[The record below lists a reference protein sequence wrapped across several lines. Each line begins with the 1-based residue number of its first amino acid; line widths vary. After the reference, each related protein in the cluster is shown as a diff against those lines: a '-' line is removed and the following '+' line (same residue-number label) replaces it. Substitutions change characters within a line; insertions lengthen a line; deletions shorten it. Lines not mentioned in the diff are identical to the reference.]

1 MTDSAAPLTGLM
13 GGQPLTITAIFDR
26 MRTVYADGEVVDATG
41 RTTYGELAERVLRL
55 VTVLRELGVQ
65 PGDRVATFAN
75 NSARHLELY
84 YAVPLAGAVLH
95 MVNIRLYE
103 EQIEYV
109 VQHAG
114 DVVLVADDDLLKAVE
129 SLPAA
134 CPDLRVVMTMSELAG
149 KAAVA
154 EPARELPELDEESP
168 SGICYTSGTTGMPK
182 GVVYT
187 HRAMYLHAM
196 ASCMADNLG
205 LSEQDRVLP
214 VVPLFHACGWGIPYS
229 APFTG
234 SDIVF
239 AGADV
244 SPANLA
250 RIIRDERVTFALG
263 VPTIWT
269 QLLPMAKS
277 GEADVSSLRHLGVGG
292 AATPRPLMEEWDAL
306 GVPILQ
312 LWGMT
317 ETAPLACSS
326 RPRRRHKGLDA
337 DALREVRLKTGT
349 VSAGLEARIIGPDG
363 TELPWDGESVGELEC
378 RGPWVATAYYNDDAL
393 SSDKFHDGW
402 LRTGDMAFMEPDGY
416 FKIVDR
422 SKDLVKSGGEW
433 ISSLDLEAAVMAHPT
448 IREAAVVG
456 IRSVKWDERPVVL
469 VVADGTPP
477 TLAEL
482 HEFLTGRVAKWW
494 LPDDIVVVDEIPKTS
509 VGKYDKKVMRS
520 MLADRVLP

>member
-1 MTDSAAPLTGLM
+1 MTHSPAPLTGLM
-13 GGQPLTITAIFDR
+13 GGQPLTVKAIFDR

-129 SLPAA
+129 TLPAA

-196 ASCMADNLG
+196 AACMA
-205 LSEQDRVLP
+205 
-214 VVPLFHACGWGIPYS
+214 
-229 APFTG
+229 
-234 SDIVF
+234 
-239 AGADV
+239 
-244 SPANLA
+244 
-250 RIIRDERVTFALG
+250 
-263 VPTIWT
+263 
-269 QLLPMAKS
+269 
-277 GEADVSSLRHLGVGG
+277 
-292 AATPRPLMEEWDAL
+292 
-306 GVPILQ
+306 
-312 LWGMT
+312 
-317 ETAPLACSS
+317 
-326 RPRRRHKGLDA
+326 
-337 DALREVRLKTGT
+337 
-349 VSAGLEARIIGPDG
+349 
-363 TELPWDGESVGELEC
+363 
-378 RGPWVATAYYNDDAL
+378 
-393 SSDKFHDGW
+393 
-402 LRTGDMAFMEPDGY
+402 
-416 FKIVDR
+416 
-422 SKDLVKSGGEW
+422 
-433 ISSLDLEAAVMAHPT
+433 
-448 IREAAVVG
+448 
-456 IRSVKWDERPVVL
+456 
-469 VVADGTPP
+469 
-477 TLAEL
+477 
-482 HEFLTGRVAKWW
+482 
-494 LPDDIVVVDEIPKTS
+494 
-509 VGKYDKKVMRS
+509 
-520 MLADRVLP
+520 